1 MGVIVQKYGGTS
13 VSTKETRQS
22 VLKKII
28 NAKSENNKVVVVVS
42 AIGRIGDPYATDTLI
57 QFLRSNSANISSREM
72 DILMSCG
79 ELISAVVLASMLE
92 EQGYRAVALTGGQ
105 AGIIT
110 NGEYQNAEVINTKPD
125 YILSLLDKDIIPIVA
140 GFQGVTPLGEITT
153 LGRGGSDTSAAI
165 IASAIKA
172 DSIEIYTDVDGIMT
186 ADPRMCKEAHVI
198 PQISY
203 NEVFQMAD
211 SGAKVI
217 HPRAVEV
224 AMRANIPLI
233 IKNTFSNG
241 GGTSVTQN
249 ISSLKGEKMQVPEKV
264 ITGIAHRIDR
274 IQVQLLDSSNVDDEQ
289 LFSLF
294 AQNGISIDMINIFP
308 TQKVFTID
316 KQDKNTMINILDL
329 YKLQYTLIEDCCKI
343 TALGE
348 RMTGVPGVMARI
360 ITALRKQNIQ
370 ILQTSDSLTT
380 IACLINSSNT
390 SKAITAL
397 HSEFNL

>member
-125 YILSLLDKDIIPIVA
+125 NILSLLDKDIIPIVA